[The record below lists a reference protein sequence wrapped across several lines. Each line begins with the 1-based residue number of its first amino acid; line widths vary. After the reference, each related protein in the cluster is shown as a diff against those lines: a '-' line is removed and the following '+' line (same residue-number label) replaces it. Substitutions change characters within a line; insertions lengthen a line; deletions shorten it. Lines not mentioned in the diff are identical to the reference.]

1 MNDMPAGET
10 RAGIRVML
18 VEDHQT
24 MSWGLERLIEGERP
38 RMEVVGIARTG
49 EDAVAMATRLVP
61 DVILL
66 DLDLGG
72 TCSIDYLPRMLA
84 NHKSRALVL
93 TGERRSAVLDA
104 ALRGGARGI
113 VGKDAPAETLLKAIE
128 KTHNGEIWLDRESMA
143 RLFGG
148 LLEPQAPRA
157 RDPER
162 DKQASLTERERKII
176 AAVVDHSDCLNKTL
190 ASHLFISEHTL
201 RNHLTAIYHKLG
213 VKTRLELYVYAV
225 KHNLHA
231 PSGSTVH

>member
-1 MNDMPAGET
+1 MNEVIAGG
-10 RAGIRVML
+10 AKPGIRVML

-24 MSWGLERLIEGERP
+24 MLWGLERLIEGERP
-38 RMEVVGIARTG
+38 RMEVVGVARTG
-49 EDAVAMATRLVP
+49 PDAIALATRLEP

-72 TCSIDYLPRMLA
+72 TNSIEFLPGMLG
-84 NHKSRALVL
+84 NGKTRALVL

-128 KTHNGEIWLDRESMA
+128 KTHQGEIWLDRESMS

-148 LLEPQAPRA
+148 LLEPQAQRT

-176 AAVVDHSDCLNKTL
+176 AAVVEHSDCLNKTL

-225 KHNLHA
+225 RHKLHA
-231 PSGSTVH
+231 AVAAQ

>member
-1 MNDMPAGET
+1 MSDVIAGAAT
-10 RAGIRVML
+10 PGIRVML

-24 MSWGLERLIEGERP
+24 MLWGLERLIEGERP
-38 RMEVVGIARTG
+38 RMEVVGVAHTG
-49 EDAVAMATRLVP
+49 PDAVALATRLEP

-72 TCSIDYLPRMLA
+72 TSSIDYLPAMLG
-84 NHKSRALVL
+84 NRKSRALVL

-104 ALRGGARGI
+104 ALRSGARGI

-128 KTHNGEIWLDRESMA
+128 KTHQGEIWLDRESMS

-148 LLEPQAPRA
+148 LLEPQVQRP

-162 DKQASLTERERKII
+162 EKQASLTERERKII
-176 AAVVDHSDCLNKTL
+176 AAVVEHSDCLNKTL

-225 KHNLHA
+225 RYKLHA
-231 PSGSTVH
+231 SCAIQ